1 MGENK
6 GEVEMRREKEKGTG
20 RGRSRR
26 KWRRMG
32 RNCFKI
38 FTTEEFE
45 GIGR

>member
-6 GEVEMRREKEKGTG
+6 GDVEMRRERERGKG
-20 RGRSRR
+20 RRRSRR

-38 FTTEEFE
+38 FTTGEFE
-45 GIGR
+45 GVGR